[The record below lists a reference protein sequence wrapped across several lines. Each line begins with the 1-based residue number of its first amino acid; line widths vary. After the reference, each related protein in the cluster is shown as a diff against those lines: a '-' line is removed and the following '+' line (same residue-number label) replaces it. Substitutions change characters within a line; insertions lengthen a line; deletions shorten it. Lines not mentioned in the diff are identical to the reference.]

1 MNYENLYYMLILV
14 MLGVGIWKTLENMKL
29 RKDLHRERTI
39 AFAYEQASDRLLY
52 RVNYFRAKNN
62 ALRVENQELFDR
74 LYKSLKKNKVIR
86 QENYVLRKKVELVMV
101 SETIALRDNFQ
112 VETGNPIYILP
123 GKRNNDVLPSND

>member
-1 MNYENLYYMLILV
+1 MTNKQKEILGLMEN
-14 MLGVGIWKTLENMKL
+14 E
-29 RKDLHRERTI
+29 I
-39 AFAYEQASDRLLY
+39 AEME
-52 RVNYFRAKNN
+52 N